1 MAFDDS
7 AAALPSDG
15 RGVAEPR
22 QRIDLSADP
31 RSLERLRAAS
41 HDLGRVPRTRPWNL
55 DELVD
60 LTPET
65 ALRDAAVLLP
75 LVRRGEVLN
84 LLLTRRT
91 EHLTHHAGQI
101 SFPGGRIEAL
111 DAGPL
116 AAALRE
122 SEEEIGLPA
131 SAVDALGFLDP
142 LATITG
148 FRILPVIGLIEELP
162 PLRLDPNEV
171 AAVFEV
177 PLAFVLDRS
186 HQQRREREF
195 RGRVR
200 SYHVI
205 EYGAHHIWGATAS
218 MIVNLTDRIEALD
231 R

>member
-1 MAFDDS
+1 MALDDS

-31 RSLERLRAAS
+31 RTLQRLRAAS
-41 HDLGRVPRTRPWNL
+41 HDLGCVPGIRPWNL

-65 ALRDAAVLLP
+65 SLRDAAVLLP
-75 LVRRGEVLN
+75 LVRRGAALN

-101 SFPGGRIEAL
+101 SFPGGRVEPN

-122 SEEEIGLPA
+122 TEEEIGLPA

-148 FRILPVIGLIEELP
+148 FRILPVVGVIDDLP

-171 AAVFEV
+171 ADVFEV
-177 PLAFVLDRS
+177 PLSFVLDRA
-186 HQQRREREF
+186 HQQRRQREF

-205 EYGAHHIWGATAS
+205 EYGTHHIWGATAS
-218 MIVNLTDRIEALD
+218 MIVNLADRIEALD